1 MDKKF
6 DKEYSTQWIKEVKW
20 LSCHNVRFTF
30 VKRDT
35 NGITIY
41 KYKKH
46 INYFLHLQNFIVEM
60 EIDIV
65 VIELNNEIENK
76 ILELFDK
83 GLNIKNINS
92 EKIVEN
98 FKK

>member
-1 MDKKF
+1 MSGIFLYGEKLKMDKKF

-41 KYKKH
+41 KYKKTH
-46 INYFLHLQNFIVEM
+46 Q
-60 EIDIV
+60 
-65 VIELNNEIENK
+65 
-76 ILELFDK
+76 LFSALAEFYCRNGD
-83 GLNIKNINS
+83 
-92 EKIVEN
+92 
-98 FKK
+98 